1 MAVVSVGENDYGHP
15 VPATL
20 EAIEA
25 TGAQVWRTDEH
36 GDVIVTFGSQGISVR
51 SDR

>member
-1 MAVVSVGENDYGHP
+1 MAVVSVGENTYGHP

-20 EAIEA
+20 EAIAA

-36 GDVIVTFGSQGISVR
+36 GTVTITFQAGQAVVSGER
-51 SDR
+51 